1 MRSSIGIFAAVA
13 TLATPAAQA
22 ASSCRL
28 QSLGELPLTL
38 RDGHLFVD
46 VRIDGRPARMV
57 LASGAFT
64 TELSHPGAAA
74 LDLNA
79 RPISAVELAQ
89 AYGAGAEP
97 DAAVA
102 RVATFQLG
110 ALVARNL
117 YLPVVG
123 NPPPGD
129 AQGILGPDFLAQADV
144 EFDVPAGRLRFFKS
158 KGCKGDDV
166 VYWGQAYSSAPMT
179 GSDAGRHIR
188 VTVQAN
194 GVPIVAELDTG
205 SGHSVMTERAAEWA
219 EVTPQE
225 GVVSVADPGGAGP
238 TSVPT
243 YVGVLKTL
251 AFGDEII
258 RNAKLEIADRFDMSG
273 TAETGI
279 RPLEPE
285 VDPPGIRLG
294 ADFFRAHRV
303 YVAPGQRTVYISY
316 EGGRVF
322 KTRVAAT
329 LSAPRPAP

>member
-1 MRSSIGIFAAVA
+1 MRLSIGIFAAVA
-13 TLATPAAQA
+13 TLATSAAQA
-22 ASSCRL
+22 ASTCRL
-28 QSLGELPLTL
+28 QSLGELPLSL

-46 VRIDGRPARMV
+46 VRIDGRPARMI

-64 TELSHPGAAA
+64 TELSHAGAAA

-79 RPISAVELAQ
+79 KPVSAVQLAQ
-89 AYGAGAEP
+89 AYGASADP

-102 RVATFQLG
+102 RVATLQLG
-110 ALVARNL
+110 ALVAHNL

-129 AQGILGPDFLAQADV
+129 AQGILGPDFLSQADV
-144 EFDVPAGRLRFFKS
+144 EFDVPAGRLRFFRS

-194 GVPIVAELDTG
+194 GAPVVAELDTG
-205 SGHSVMTERAAEWA
+205 SSRSVMTERAAEWA
-219 EVTPQE
+219 GVTPQAE
-225 GVVSVADPGGAGP
+225 GVVIAADPAGAGP
-238 TSVPT
+238 RTVPT
-243 YVGVLKTL
+243 YAGVLNTL

-258 RNAKLEIADRFDMSG
+258 RNAKLEIADPFDTG
-273 TAETGI
+273 ATAETGA

-285 VDPPGIRLG
+285 VDQPGIRLG
-294 ADFFRAHRV
+294 ADFFRGHRV

-316 EGGRVF
+316 EGGEVF
-322 KTRVAAT
+322 KTRAAAT
-329 LSAPRPAP
+329 LLAP